1 MSNKVLDFIYNF
13 DVIGPRPK
21 LFIFKKERYQNI
33 FSLVIS
39 ITIIL
44 ASLAFILYS
53 LINYIKNDTPTVIYS
68 KSNDIN
74 EPREMYL
81 KDMLMMFQITDKAFK
96 KINDSYAHIESIH
109 MEIYDNST
117 INYSALNIKKCN
129 PRENLNIKYEK
140 LFSEK
145 FNELSEEIQ
154 EDKKIEDFYCIDSE
168 DHNKRIFH
176 YPNIGFSYIDLYI
189 ILHNQTE
196 YKPENISIMIVCE
209 NNLINHDNKKSP
221 ISEGI
226 SYHFLQFFSSDEYYT
241 SNLNFQYIKYE
252 TDDGLLLNS
261 LRYLKGMFFLDNNYY
276 KNNQHNY
283 DLQND
288 FIQNNFSQIGT
299 ITLSLNKSNYD
310 LYRRTYKKIQTLLA
324 EIMSIVSLLFEIG
337 GQIVAFINEKKMN
350 IDIMSHLFKNLE
362 KEKRIYKSNYKET
375 VKITSE
381 KLNNSFKLS
390 EKNSICIEPS
400 DNINEEIDS
409 ENSKILDKI
418 NIFHIIKSFAC
429 NGNRDKLITLCNERI
444 IKDMCVETILERFYS
459 LGTIY
464 NLIIKEEDEKDNL
477 SFYKEQRFKDINS
490 IINDI
495 INKIKIPKRKID
507 DKYKT

>member
-13 DVIGPRPK
+13 DVIGPSPK

-53 LINYIKNDTPTVIYS
+53 FINYIKKDRPNVVYS
-68 KSNDIN
+68 KSNDVN
-74 EPREMYL
+74 EPREIHL
-81 KDMLMMFQITDKAFK
+81 KDMLIMFQITDRSFK
-96 KINDSYAHIESIH
+96 KLNDSYAHLESIYT
-109 MEIYDNST
+109 EIYDNSK
-117 INYSALNIKKCN
+117 IDYSVLNVKKCN
-129 PRENLNIKYEK
+129 PGENMNIKYEK
-140 LFSEK
+140 LLHEK

-154 EDKKIEDFYCIDSE
+154 QDKSIEDFYCINSE
-168 DHNKRIFH
+168 DPNKSIFH
-176 YPNIGFSYIDLYI
+176 YPNVGFSYIDLNI

-196 YKPENISIMIVCE
+196 YIPENITVMIVYE

-221 ISEGI
+221 ISGGI
-226 SYHFLQFFSSDEYYT
+226 AYQFLQFFSSDEYYT
-241 SNLNFQYIKYE
+241 SNINFQYLKYE
-252 TDDGLLLNS
+252 TDDGLFLDS
-261 LRYLKGMFFLDNNYY
+261 LSYLKGMSFLDMNYY
-276 KNNQHNY
+276 KNNQRNY

-288 FIQNNFSQIGT
+288 FIQYNSSQIGT
-299 ITLSLNKSNYD
+299 ISISLNKSNYD

-350 IDIMSHLFKNLE
+350 IDIMSQLFKNLE
-362 KEKRIYKSNYKET
+362 EGKTKYKANYKET

-381 KLNNSFKLS
+381 RLNNSFKLS

-400 DNINEEIDS
+400 DNNNEEIES

-418 NIFHIIKSFAC
+418 NIFHIIKSFIC
-429 NGNRDKLITLCNERI
+429 NRNRDKLINLCNELI

-464 NLIIKEEDEKDNL
+464 NSYIKEEVKKDNL
-477 SFYKEQRFKDINS
+477 SFYKAKRFKDINS
-490 IINDI
+490 IINEI
-495 INKIKIPKRKID
+495 VNQIKKPKSKID
-507 DKYKT
+507 DNYKT